1 MNFWRNKIIKSV
13 RNVQNMHGKITASAV
28 TYMLIPSMQTK
39 LTVKQLELGL
49 LKKEDL
55 TSLIVKFSIF
65 LPTLI
70 QGTIQLL

>member
-1 MNFWRNKIIKSV
+1 MFKTY
-13 RNVQNMHGKITASAV
+13 GKMTSSAV

-39 LTVKQLELGL
+39 LTVKQPELGL

-55 TSLIVKFSIF
+55 TSLRVKFSIF